1 VDLQASREG
10 ILFHGPRHYASI
22 KYPFEGIS
30 EENTSTINPWL
41 SQRDADAA
49 ESRNNESRASRE
61 DADKFTGPLITFP
74 PRPPAPTLMR
84 PSKGPRVFRRRFL
97 IPRLFR
103 HRSRIR
109 RGAFDDCLPDDRSLV
124 SAERCKPLPSSCSE
138 SKCTLTLRL

>member
-74 PRPPAPTLMR
+74 PRPPYAYVNATIEGTEDV
-84 PSKGPRVFRRRFL
+84 PSPVSHSAAVPASIADQTRRF
-97 IPRLFR
+97 
-103 HRSRIR
+103 
-109 RGAFDDCLPDDRSLV
+109 
-124 SAERCKPLPSSCSE
+124 
-138 SKCTLTLRL
+138 